1 MTGARAG
8 HPYGHPGKVRLGERR
23 DAESLQNTSLI
34 NGSKGEEPAKHTV
47 IFTWLEEVQKG
58 DLFGEPEIMVSEG
71 GCGWES
77 GASRIKIG

>member
-47 IFTWLEEVQKG
+47 IFTW
-58 DLFGEPEIMVSEG
+58 
-71 GCGWES
+71 
-77 GASRIKIG
+77 